1 MSSLVSSKGVV
12 FNLDFLK
19 PMKSILTLYL
29 LFSFLSSCTFWERKE
44 IEYAYQEISES
55 EILVDFTKINPGSW
69 DTLLFVP
76 PYSTSDQIGL
86 GYSDSEFLAF
96 QSGADFY
103 IVAGFIEKGDLK
115 GYTLATKD
123 TDFDL
128 LFNNSDSLYVKKIPR
143 SEAVFRFVKQED
155 GTYSLVN

>member
-1 MSSLVSSKGVV
+1 MVYKLIHFV
-12 FNLDFLK
+12 FL
-19 PMKSILTLYL
+19 SL
-29 LFSFLSSCTFWERKE
+29 LFSSCAFFERQQFAYSFETLNKE
-44 IEYAYQEISES
+44 ELE
-55 EILVDFTKINPGSW
+55 VDFTKINPGSW

-96 QSGADFY
+96 KSGADFY

-115 GYTLATKD
+115 GYTLATRE

-128 LFNNSDSLYVKKIPR
+128 LFNNSDSLFVKKIPR
-143 SEAVFRFVKQED
+143 SEAIFRFIKQED
-155 GTYSLVN
+155 GTFQLEK

>member
-1 MSSLVSSKGVV
+1 MFKNYFRSDNGKFGV
-12 FNLDFLK
+12 FINL
-19 PMKSILTLYL
+19 KSTPLCLFL
-29 LFSFLSSCTFWERKE
+29 LFTFSSCSFWERKE

-103 IVAGFIEKGDLK
+103 IVAGFIEKGYLK
-115 GYTLATKD
+115 GYTLATRE

-128 LFNNSDSLYVKKIPR
+128 LFNNSDSLFVKKIPR
-143 SEAVFRFVKQED
+143 SEAVFRFIKQED